1 MFKRRFGGIGSAFHR
16 GDGADELLISDKN
29 SKRVTKVVFLLRLR
43 LILRLEVE
51 VEVETSRS
59 DFYFS
64 KTT

>member
-1 MFKRRFGGIGSAFHR
+1 LQFFVKGGRMSFTVGFCVTYNK
-16 GDGADELLISDKN
+16 ISDKN